1 MSCWPAGESLAAEAA
16 WPFPPAPLPEL
27 APAAELAMPLAAGAL
42 AGEASAG
49 AASAPLAAVL
59 PEPPLVQPASAVV
72 AISASPAGSAT
83 RRRVVRMSLGRRPA
97 HRRLR
102 PQVTIGHRA
111 S

>member
-16 WPFPPAPLPEL
+16 WPVPPAAPLPEL
-27 APAAELAMPLAAGAL
+27 APPAELAMPLAAGAW

-49 AASAPLAAVL
+49 AASAPLAGVL
-59 PEPPLVQPASAVV
+59 LPPLVQPPSAAI
-72 AISASPAGSAT
+72 AISVSPAGSAT

-97 HRRLR
+97 PGRLR